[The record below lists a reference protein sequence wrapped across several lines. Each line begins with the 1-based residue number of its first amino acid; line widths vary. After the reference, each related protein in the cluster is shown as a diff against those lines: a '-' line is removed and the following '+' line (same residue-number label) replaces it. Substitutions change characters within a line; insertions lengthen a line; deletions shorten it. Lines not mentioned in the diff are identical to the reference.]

1 MDSTIHYRRWSSL
14 ALSDPKWAVYGFWGL
29 SQYWGIAIKTGS
41 QINTLHYFSWYY
53 EDQPRVLYNHD
64 EQSTQGLIIASYF
77 STSTQ
82 YLPTSSVAKPR
93 LFILFETSPLVGT
106 DPNWPEGSSG
116 ASGPLWQGVAL
127 LSTELHWSHA
137 ADHFTRHCYIAI
149 LLQCYIATV
158 QPVRKVKVMAVDY
171 SKCESNAP
179 FHHRSQLRF
188 NKCS

>member
-1 MDSTIHYRRWSSL
+1 MDSTIHCRRSSCR
-14 ALSDPKWAVYGFWGL
+14 ALSDPKWAVCGFWGL

-127 LSTELHWSHA
+127 LSIDCMQQTTSLVIA
-137 ADHFTRHCYIAI
+137 TLLYCYNAT
-149 LLQCYIATV
+149 LLQCN
-158 QPVRKVKVMAVDY
+158 PSEK
-171 SKCESNAP
+171 
-179 FHHRSQLRF
+179 
-188 NKCS
+188 